1 MTPEEIHSVPL
12 GYLLTPK
19 KGPAREPR
27 TRVMTVSEKHG
38 GVYPLALA

>member
-19 KGPAREPR
+19 KGEPENPR
-27 TRVMTVSEKHG
+27 RVS
-38 GVYPLALA
+38 P